1 METFSCNKE
10 CNSWSEGESFK
21 STDTRR
27 ILTTWRR
34 KPRDRHFHASKSVH
48 VRTLFTSRVNSVRET
63 GTNDSWNAPPG
74 GFKGKYRKCL
84 FYLHCLNSSRELRLQ
99 FQPFPPFSSLYPR
112 NYSWFL
118 SYISQTSIFLPR
130 LSFTVTSTA
139 WGELL
144 ATSVQT
150 VSTWH
155 SAMARQFN
163 LFWRSGT
170 VVNKQIRVKWAT
182 LIK

>member
-1 METFSCNKE
+1 MKVNPLNPPIHEGFWQRDEENLGTGTF
-10 CNSWSEGESFK
+10 
-21 STDTRR
+21 TR
-27 ILTTWRR
+27 
-34 KPRDRHFHASKSVH
+34 ASVH

-84 FYLHCLNSSRELRLQ
+84 FYLHYLNFSRELRLQ

-118 SYISQTSIFLPR
+118 SYIFQTSIFFPR

-155 SAMARQFN
+155 SVIPDSLIYFQDRE
-163 LFWRSGT
+163 LWLI
-170 VVNKQIRVKWAT
+170 NK
-182 LIK
+182 LE